1 MSSPGGL
8 EEALLRWLN
17 RAEPELRLDI
27 DRRCCALG
35 KAYGGIRCVFGVEMS
50 SRDARFSPT
59 LLLRIAS
66 VSLERFPGALAINP
80 EDGQC
85 VLVKW
90 IPCAGSATQ
99 DCEVLL
105 SLVERMANQADVW
118 CDLCSRHGPH
128 SESRSRAPLA
138 NASGLTLSLSLR
150 LSQQLSQQQSLQ
162 PSPQRFSPA

>member
-1 MSSPGGL
+1 MLSPDGL
-8 EEALLRWLN
+8 GEALLRWLG

-27 DRRCCALG
+27 DQRCCVLG
-35 KAYGGIRCVFGVEMS
+35 KADGGIRCVFGMEMS
-50 SRDARFSPT
+50 SRDASFFPT

-66 VSLERFPGALAINP
+66 VSLECFPGALAVNP

-90 IPCAGSATQ
+90 MPCAGSAAQ
-99 DCEVLL
+99 DGEALL

-128 SESRSRAPLA
+128 KESRGRAPLA
-138 NASGLTLSLSLR
+138 NASGLPLSLSLR
-150 LSQQLSQQQSLQ
+150 LSQQLSQQLPQQ
-162 PSPQRFSPA
+162 PSQQRLSQA